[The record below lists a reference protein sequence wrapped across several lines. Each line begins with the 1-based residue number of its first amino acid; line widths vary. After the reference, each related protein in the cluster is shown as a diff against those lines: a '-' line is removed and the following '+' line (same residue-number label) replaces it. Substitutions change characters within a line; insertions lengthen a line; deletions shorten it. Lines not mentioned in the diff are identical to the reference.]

1 MTPPATINDAAQRIR
16 SGELSIPDLLD
27 ACLRQIARLEPQ
39 LHAWVLLDAAGA
51 RRQAEQRA
59 AELAAGRDRGPLHGI
74 PIGIKDIID
83 VAGWPTR
90 AGSPLRADHVAQ
102 HDAPIVAR
110 LRAAGAI
117 LLGKTVTTEFASF
130 DPPPTRNPWN
140 PQRTPGGSSSG
151 SAVAVATGMC
161 LAAIGSQ
168 TGGSITRPASFCG
181 VAGCKPTFGLVSCRG
196 VVPLSPHMDHPGPMA
211 RCVDDLA
218 LLLQALKPRGW
229 QALLGPNQVDELA
242 LALQHLADRQEGEP
256 PPADEPPREHTSAAQ
271 PQHPP
276 LHWGTEA
283 RRPLRLGLATG
294 FFLDEASPAVR
305 AVTLAAAERLR
316 QRGAEIVSL
325 SLAVD
330 FPRVLT
336 FHRRIMAVEAAE
348 THRETYPARAD
359 EYGPH
364 IRQLL
369 DDGHACSVLD
379 YAEALRHR
387 GAVRRAIVDALDAQQ
402 IDALLTPAT
411 VTTAPGPETTGD
423 PRFNAPW
430 SYTGLP
436 TVNIPCALADD
447 GLPCGLQL
455 VGRPWAERSLLA
467 AAAWCERQ
475 LEFAPWLDRQ

>member
-1 MTPPATINDAAQRIR
+1 MTLPPTIADAARRIR
-16 SGELSIPDLLD
+16 SGQLRIAELLEM
-27 ACLRQIARLEPQ
+27 CLRQIAQHEKL
-39 LHAWVLLDAAGA
+39 LHAWVLVDETGA

-74 PIGIKDIID
+74 PVGIKDIVD

-90 AGSPLRADHVAQ
+90 AGSPLRADHRA
-102 HDAPIVAR
+102 HDDAAIVAR
-110 LRAAGAI
+110 LRAAGAVV
-117 LLGKTVTTEFASF
+117 LGKTVTTEFASF

-181 VAGCKPTFGLVSCRG
+181 IAGCKPTYGLLSCHG
-196 VVPLSPHMDHPGPMA
+196 IVPLAPHMDHPGPMA

-218 LLLQALKPRGW
+218 LVLQAICQRRAEDAGRDVELPDVAAADFAWGISRISGVAPLPAASPPRL
-229 QALLGPNQVDELA
+229 ALL
-242 LALQHLADRQEGEP
+242 
-256 PPADEPPREHTSAAQ
+256 
-271 PQHPP
+271 
-276 LHWGTEA
+276 
-283 RRPLRLGLATG
+283 TG

-305 AVTLAAAERLR
+305 AATLSAADRLR
-316 QRGAEIVSL
+316 QRGAEIL
-325 SLAVD
+325 SVPLEVD

-336 FHRRIMAVEAAE
+336 YHRRIMAVEAAE
-348 THRETYPARAD
+348 VHRATYPAQA
-359 EYGPH
+359 EHYGPN

-369 DDGHACSVLD
+369 DEGHACHVLD

-387 GAVRRAIVDALDAQQ
+387 SAVRQQIVAALDAHRL
-402 IDALLTPAT
+402 DALLTPAT

-423 PRFNAPW
+423 PRFNSPW

-455 VGRPWAERSLLA
+455 VGRPWSEILLLS

-475 LEFAPWLDRQ
+475 LEFAPWPGRQ